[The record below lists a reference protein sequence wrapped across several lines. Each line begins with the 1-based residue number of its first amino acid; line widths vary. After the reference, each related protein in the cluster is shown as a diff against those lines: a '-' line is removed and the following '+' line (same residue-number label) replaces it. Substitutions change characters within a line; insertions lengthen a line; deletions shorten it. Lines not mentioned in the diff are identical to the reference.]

1 MLSGH
6 SLTNIEY
13 ADDLALLGSD
23 PSQMQTVVNDLN
35 DSAVWFVMRFTPEKC
50 EVLLQDRVGSN
61 PYLMLASEPID
72 VVNKFAHL
80 GSCIGSGRLAGGE
93 IISRIGKA
101 GQLMPTSDTY
111 GTDVTFA
118 TVVYNKKTDELYVIH
133 KKPQF
138 LGPCFA
144 ESEPAPV
151 TDTPLPDRAALT
163 NAFGSARRQRILKE
177 RERHADHRVA
187 VSDAT
192 IITKAMHG
200 QKRLKQEASESQN
213 VESGTADER
222 TRLLPPFNA
231 DASHPKDVYPFEKL
245 IPSRIL
251 EALAAESET
260 LATAPVSSYHTWS
273 REGTYPRCVLDRL
286 LQLSSLSNSNKPE
299 KASENRMK
307 IAQCLAYLSHMLALF
322 RLPGYDIQR
331 KQPLP
336 DTPSA
341 VTKHLLDEFTA
352 LVNRGESGRL
362 KIRLKRYFVYMGC
375 HVNKEDMKLG
385 TDVTTRQRAS
395 LKTPVKFPLPSLNK
409 IRKQTILG

>member
-1 MLSGH
+1 MDLFPTPF
-6 SLTNIEY
+6 SLGTSSAKMTAILPAVVHTDTQNAEKI
-13 ADDLALLGSD
+13 
-23 PSQMQTVVNDLN
+23 TVG
-35 DSAVWFVMRFTPEKC
+35 C
-50 EVLLQDRVGSN
+50 Q
-61 PYLMLASEPID
+61 
-72 VVNKFAHL
+72 
-80 GSCIGSGRLAGGE
+80 IGSVYYSNKNQSTLKD
-93 IISRIGKA
+93 SN
-101 GQLMPTSDTY
+101 
-111 GTDVTFA
+111 FA
-118 TVVYNKKTDELYVIH
+118 TVVYNKKTDDLYVIH

-144 ESEPAPV
+144 ESEPAPL
-151 TDTPLPDRAALT
+151 TDTPVPDRAALT

-192 IITKAMHG
+192 VITKAMHG
-200 QKRLKQEASESQN
+200 QKRLKQEASEAEN
-213 VESGTADER
+213 LESGTADER

-231 DASHPKDVYPFEKL
+231 DASYPQDVYPFEKL

-273 REGTYPRCVLDRL
+273 RQGTYPKCVLDRL

-336 DTPSA
+336 DTPPS

-362 KIRLKRYFVYMGC
+362 KIRTTSPLLRDRLIYHMLALILHCDNFKTVIDDLTIDFQMSSDVLRRYFVYMGC

-395 LKTPVKFPLPSLNK
+395 LKTPVKFPVPSLNK